1 MAASAHYN
9 NFLDNDALLFSY
21 LPVLNDS
28 DLLLLQSFSPTP
40 PHTTHSSTDL
50 VQSPSQS
57 DEMFSATF
65 SPTTDSS
72 SKGEISSWEKSSSG
86 QSQHLQHSRAKMP
99 ICRSSALDG
108 DDVDQSTSGDTS
120 DIRIL
125 PINNRKRTIDDEEN
139 AQSKEKGTKTSTDG
153 RKRKI
158 IIQVRSEE
166 VLEDGYRW
174 RKYGEK
180 AMKNSSI
187 PRSYYKCSDKKCIVK
202 KRVERKPSESD
213 VLVVTYEGIH
223 NHPCPNPVF
232 YVERHVYVPIP
243 AAIRSK

>member
-1 MAASAHYN
+1 
-9 NFLDNDALLFSY
+9 
-21 LPVLNDS
+21 
-28 DLLLLQSFSPTP
+28 
-40 PHTTHSSTDL
+40 
-50 VQSPSQS
+50 
-57 DEMFSATF
+57 MFSETF

-72 SKGEISSWEKSSSG
+72 SKGEISLWEKSSSG
-86 QSQHLQHSRAKMP
+86 QSQHLQHSMAKMP
-99 ICRSSALDG
+99 ICSSSALDG

-120 DIRIL
+120 DIRVL

-139 AQSKEKGTKTSTDG
+139 AQSKKKGTKTSTDG

-180 AMKNSSI
+180 AMKNSSV
-187 PRSYYKCSDKKCIVK
+187 PRSYYKCSDKKCNVK
-202 KRVERKPSESD
+202 KRVERRPSESEI
-213 VLVVTYEGIH
+213 LVVTYEGIH
-223 NHPCPNPVF
+223 NHPCPNPVC

-243 AAIRSK
+243 AAIRSQ